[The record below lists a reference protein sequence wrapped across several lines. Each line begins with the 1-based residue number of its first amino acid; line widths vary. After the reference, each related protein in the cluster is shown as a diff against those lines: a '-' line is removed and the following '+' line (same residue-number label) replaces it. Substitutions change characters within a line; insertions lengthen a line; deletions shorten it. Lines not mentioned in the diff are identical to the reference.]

1 MSKAQNPQPESA
13 PAVALTPAERLV
25 VAYNSL
31 VSYLFSKGAKP
42 TVKGALGELVQRVDE
57 RETSR
62 GKHSYCELRLTG
74 PVLEKILK
82 ASEEGR
88 EVLNAG
94 LEVEL
99 LVATHK
105 GGYEDSAAAG
115 SQELAKLLNGL

>member
-1 MSKAQNPQPESA
+1 MSAKTNPQPPE
-13 PAVALTPAERLV
+13 PPPVALTPAEQLV
-25 VAYNSL
+25 VTFNAL
-31 VSYLFSKGAKP
+31 VAYLFNRGAKP
-42 TVKGALGELVQRVDE
+42 TTKGSQGDLTQRVDE
-57 RETSR
+57 RETNR
-62 GKHSYCELRLTG
+62 GKTSYCEARLRG
-74 PVLEKILK
+74 PVLQRILE

-88 EVLNAG
+88 EILEGG